1 MITERWTE
9 SEARENYKTWI
20 LTKARF
26 DRIRRSRS
34 LVFLRIT
41 RFSSLDELV
50 ASRKFDFIL
59 PRSAPRGVNVPEDQ
73 SQENQIIGEKSL
85 TTVVSISLC
94 SLPSSKSGLIF
105 SINKNKDNIGTVEIL
120 SIVCVFCRNRRWKIN
135 QKDKNLQICQ

>member
-50 ASRKFDFIL
+50 ASTKFDFIL